1 MSSLTTIEK
10 RYCEDLFGMGSGYV
24 LDFTNDS
31 FAQLFRDTVKID
43 IYGNKYA
50 YHGDSKAKRLRGFWE
65 IESDTLVGKVLS
77 AMLDVWKF
85 VNYKKENSLTN
96 AGYAECKKI
105 IDRLLGKPQKEMDSE
120 NCFLTHDFGDFT
132 ISNLKIDSSIIPII
146 DGRIKEAKICLKY
159 NLSLSVIFLCGSV
172 LEGILLAVATQH
184 PKEFNQCMASP
195 KDKQGKI
202 KLFHEWTLAN
212 FIDAS
217 CEIELLG
224 LDVKK
229 FCHVLRDF
237 RNYIHP
243 YQQLAS
249 NFNPDEHTAKI
260 CMKVLEAAI
269 ADIREKNWK

>member
-1 MSSLTTIEK
+1 MSSLTPIEK
-10 RYCEDLFGMGSGYV
+10 RYFEDLFGMGSGYV

-43 IYGNKYA
+43 IYDNKYA
-50 YHGDSKAKRLRGFWE
+50 FHGDSKARRLRGFWE
-65 IESDTLVGKVLS
+65 NETDPLVGKALS
-77 AMLDVWKF
+77 AMLDFWKF
-85 VNYKKENSLTN
+85 ENIKKENSLSN

-120 NCFLTHDFGDFT
+120 NGFLTHDFGDFT
-132 ISNLKIDSSIIPII
+132 VSNLSIDPSVIPII
-146 DGRIKEAKICLKY
+146 DGRIKEARICQKY
-159 NLSLSVIFLCGSV
+159 DLSLSVIFLCGSV
-172 LEGILLAVATQH
+172 LEGILLAVAIQH

-202 KLFHEWTLAN
+202 KPFHEWTLAN
-212 FIDAS
+212 FIDTS
-217 CEIELLG
+217 CEMGLLG

-249 NFNPDEHTAKI
+249 SFNPDEHTAKI

>member
-10 RYCEDLFGMGSGYV
+10 RYFEDLFGMSSGYV

-31 FAQLFRDTVKID
+31 FAQLFKDTVKID
-43 IYGNKYA
+43 IYDNKYA
-50 YHGDSKAKRLRGFWE
+50 FHGDSKAKRMRRYWE

-77 AMLDVWKF
+77 TILEVWKF
-85 VNYKKENSLTN
+85 ENNKRGNTSTSTR
-96 AGYAECKKI
+96 YFECKKI
-105 IDRLLGKPQKEMDSE
+105 VSRLLGRPQKETDTE
-120 NCFLTHDFGDFT
+120 NGFLTYDFGDIK

-146 DGRIKEAKICLKY
+146 DNRIKEANLCLKN

-172 LEGILLAVATQH
+172 LEGILLAVAIKN
-184 PKEFNQCMASP
+184 PKEFNQSVKSP
-195 KDKQGKI
+195 KDEQGKV
-202 KLFHEWTLAN
+202 KPFHAWTLAN
-212 FIDAS
+212 FIDVA
-217 CEIELLG
+217 CEIEFLG

-249 NFNPDEHTAKI
+249 NFNPDTHTARI
-260 CMKVLEAAI
+260 CIQVLKAAI
-269 ADIREKNWK
+269 ADLSKK

>member
-1 MSSLTTIEK
+1 MSSLTPIEK
-10 RYCEDLFGMGSGYV
+10 RYFEDLLGMGNGYV

-31 FAQLFRDTVKID
+31 FAQFFKDTVKID
-43 IYGNKYA
+43 IYENKYDF
-50 YHGDSKAKRLRGFWE
+50 HGDSKARRLRSFWE
-65 IESDTLVGKVLS
+65 NEADPLVGKVLS
-77 AMLDVWKF
+77 AMLDFWKLE
-85 VNYKKENSLTN
+85 NNKKGNSSTN
-96 AGYAECKKI
+96 AGYAECKKV
-105 IDRLLGKPQKEMDSE
+105 IDRLLGKPQKETDSE
-120 NCFLTHDFGDFT
+120 NGFLTSDFGD
-132 ISNLKIDSSIIPII
+132 IKVSDLKIDSSIVSII
-146 DGRIKEAKICLKY
+146 DDRIKEARISLKY
-159 NLSLSVIFLCGSV
+159 DLSLSVIFLCGSV

-184 PKEFNQCMASP
+184 PKDFNQCTASP

-202 KLFHEWTLAN
+202 KPFHEWTLAN

-217 CEIELLG
+217 CEMGLLG
-224 LDVKK
+224 IDVKK

-249 NFNPDEHTAKI
+249 GFNPDEHTAKI